1 MSCCVALLGH
11 ELLPIPYWTEQ
22 CHGLYAC
29 HLCGN
34 IPIGYTRHVTWLAPS
49 IVVLRIP
56 WEQEYKDLSGS
67 SCINS
72 YTSKY
77 ALICAAVSGLNCSE
91 YICFRLSV
99 CLFLILVV
107 SLQLESNHS
116 TNRWFEMGNLQL
128 LIYQKPIFPRPI
140 TRISID
146 TWTPILI
153 FIERGDDDES
163 IAAVKTEPIYSQ
175 ATDRGRDGKKESQRR
190 RGKAGNA
197 RNSRKN
203 IHRLLSEK
211 EEWKLVGGICVIV
224 ELLEFVCISI
234 LWDHWY
240 NFRPSRCLEF
250 LRKEYYQ
257 GVQDMGKHRKFKWKC
272 FESVSDQEVIP

>member
-72 YTSKY
+72 YTSEY

-116 TNRWFEMGNLQL
+116 TNGWFEMGNLQL

-146 TWTPILI
+146 TWTLFWSLLNVVMMMKVSLPSKLSQFIPKLRIRDVTVKRNPNDEGGRPAMRGIHAKI
-153 FIERGDDDES
+153 FIVS
-163 IAAVKTEPIYSQ
+163 S
-175 ATDRGRDGKKESQRR
+175 
-190 RGKAGNA
+190 A
-197 RNSRKN
+197 RRKN
-203 IHRLLSEK
+203 EN
-211 EEWKLVGGICVIV
+211 WWAA
-224 ELLEFVCISI
+224 FV
-234 LWDHWY
+234 L
-240 NFRPSRCLEF
+240 
-250 LRKEYYQ
+250 
-257 GVQDMGKHRKFKWKC
+257 
-272 FESVSDQEVIP
+272 